1 MKTQP
6 LESGSISVF
15 RWFAALQLAVILPA
29 LASRV
34 LDSRDGQEAML
45 RLLSVSLGTAML
57 LLGYLLWRSLPAK
70 LGKAYLPVGLAI
82 ATLGHSLGHF
92 FMLLAP
98 DWESAPLPLT
108 AAWHLIPLLFVPLVI
123 FAVHYA
129 YHAVTAYCLGTA
141 ALDIALTL
149 TAIGDLNTN
158 LNPTFAMLAVRTF
171 TFWVVGYS
179 VVWLMNVQRRQRQE
193 LAEANQRLALY
204 AATLDQLATQRE
216 RNRIAREL
224 HDILAHSL
232 SGLAVHLEGID
243 SLWDVNPQKA
253 RSMLGQARAA
263 TESGLAETRRALQAL
278 RASPLEDLGLA
289 LAIADYAQSAAQRAG
304 FQVELHLPEK
314 LQPLPPA
321 IEQDLYRVAQ
331 EAIENAAR
339 HAKAKIV
346 SVTLTQT
353 SGRLTLTVRDD
364 GRGFDLSTPSAGYG
378 LRGMR
383 ERAEMLGGTLNIT
396 SAIGQGTTAELTYR
410 ENV

>member
-1 MKTQP
+1 MKTQSQ
-6 LESGSISVF
+6 EIGSLSVF
-15 RWFAALQLAVILPA
+15 RWFAALQLAIIIPA
-29 LASRV
+29 LLVRTFIFPTEEGAV
-34 LDSRDGQEAML
+34 LRML
-45 RLLSVSLGTAML
+45 WAGLFSAAI
-57 LLGYLLWRSLPAK
+57 LLGYLMSVRLRER
-70 LGKAYLPVGLAI
+70 LGRMYLPLGVTLA
-82 ATLGHSLGHF
+82 ALGSILGHF
-92 FMLLAP
+92 YMLAIHDWQDAP
-98 DWESAPLPLT
+98 VPLT
-108 AAWHLIPLLFVPLVI
+108 GAWQLIPLLFVPLVI
-123 FAVHYA
+123 LAVQYD
-129 YHAVTAYCLGTA
+129 YRSVVLYCLGTA
-141 ALDIALTL
+141 ALNFGLTVAAVGELSPAMTPTIAVLVVRTL
-149 TAIGDLNTN
+149 TFL
-158 LNPTFAMLAVRTF
+158 
-171 TFWVVGYS
+171 VVGYI
-179 VVWLMNVQRRQRQE
+179 VVWLSGIQRKQRQE

-216 RNRIAREL
+216 RSRIAREL

-289 LAIADYAQSAAQRAG
+289 LAIADAAQSAAQRAG

-321 IEQDLYRVAQ
+321 IEQDVYRVAQ

-339 HAKAKIV
+339 HAKATTV
-346 SVTLTQT
+346 SVTLSQTQ
-353 SGRLTLTVRDD
+353 GRLTLTVRDD
-364 GRGFDLSTPSAGYG
+364 GCGFDLGTPAAGYG

-383 ERAEMLGGTLNIT
+383 ERAEMLGGVLNVT
-396 SAIGQGTTAELTYR
+396 SAVGQGTSVELTYR

>member
-1 MKTQP
+1 MKTP
-6 LESGSISVF
+6 PWESGSISVF
-15 RWFAALQLAVILPA
+15 RWFAALQLAVILLA
-29 LASRV
+29 LASRMF
-34 LDSRDGQEAML
+34 DSRDGQEAML
-45 RLLSVSLGTAML
+45 RLLSVSLGTAIL
-57 LLGYLLWRSLPAK
+57 LLGYLLWRSLPTK
-70 LGKAYLPVGLAI
+70 LGKAHLPVGLAI

-98 DWESAPLPLT
+98 DWKSAPLPLT

-123 FAVHYA
+123 VAVHYA

-149 TAIGDLNTN
+149 AAIGDLNTY
-158 LNPTFAMLAVRTF
+158 LTPTFAMLAVRTF

-263 TESGLAETRRALQAL
+263 TESGLAETRRALHAL

-304 FQVELHLPEK
+304 FQVALHLPEK

-331 EAIENAAR
+331 EAIQNAAR
-339 HAKAKIV
+339 HAKAKTV
-346 SVTLTQT
+346 SVTL
-353 SGRLTLTVRDD
+353 
-364 GRGFDLSTPSAGYG
+364 
-378 LRGMR
+378 
-383 ERAEMLGGTLNIT
+383 
-396 SAIGQGTTAELTYR
+396 
-410 ENV
+410 